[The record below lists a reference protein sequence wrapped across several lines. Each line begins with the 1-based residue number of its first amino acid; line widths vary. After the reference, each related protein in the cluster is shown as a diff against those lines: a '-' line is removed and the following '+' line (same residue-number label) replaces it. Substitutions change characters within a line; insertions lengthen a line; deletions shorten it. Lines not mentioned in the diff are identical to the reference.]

1 MLCAGTREQE
11 AGQRTELPRLEPK
24 GEEPQKPRSLTLRIS
39 GSGKGRSEAGPG
51 TSQGP
56 SRRLWR
62 AQGVRYPGGNLTRR
76 KRDRC
81 TFLCPEPK
89 RSKCPGCRNSRP
101 TALGVASDRD
111 RGSLVTP
118 RRTGLLTPRW
128 SPLREVVPLLC
139 ARLCCGPALATVG
152 SWEPRPESGLKRRSL
167 RKQVPFR
174 PLHWGPWSFFDH
186 DPYRET
192 RRVSVHTH
200 VYTHSHTYT
209 CTHTYKHA
217 RTHTSPRLDTLAYTH
232 VHTHKYT
239 QVHTIT

>member
-1 MLCAGTREQE
+1 M
-11 AGQRTELPRLEPK
+11 
-24 GEEPQKPRSLTLRIS
+24 
-39 GSGKGRSEAGPG
+39 
-51 TSQGP
+51 
-56 SRRLWR
+56 
-62 AQGVRYPGGNLTRR
+62 
-76 KRDRC
+76 
-81 TFLCPEPK
+81 CPEPK
-89 RSKCPGCRNSRP
+89 RSKCPGCRNSSP

-192 RRVSVHTH
+192 RHVSVHTH

-232 VHTHKYT
+232 VHTYKYT
-239 QVHTIT
+239 HVHPYVHNHVNAHTHSHSAHTEMWVMPRAFKHTWKGRVHSRWQPFPRPQGRPGEGEKLEARKGNAARHISW

>member
-39 GSGKGRSEAGPG
+39 GSGKGRSEDGPG

-89 RSKCPGCRNSRP
+89 RSKCPGCRNSSP

-118 RRTGLLTPRW
+118 RRTGLLTPCW

-192 RRVSVHTH
+192 RHVSVHTH

-209 CTHTYKHA
+209 CTHTYKHV
-217 RTHTSPRLDTLAYTH
+217 RTHIPMLRHTRL
-232 VHTHKYT
+232 HTCAH
-239 QVHTIT
+239 I

>member
-1 MLCAGTREQE
+1 M
-11 AGQRTELPRLEPK
+11 
-24 GEEPQKPRSLTLRIS
+24 
-39 GSGKGRSEAGPG
+39 
-51 TSQGP
+51 
-56 SRRLWR
+56 
-62 AQGVRYPGGNLTRR
+62 RYPGGNLTRR

-89 RSKCPGCRNSRP
+89 RSKCPGCRNSSP

-118 RRTGLLTPRW
+118 RRTGLLTPCW

-152 SWEPRPESGLKRRSL
+152 SWEPRPESGLKQRSL

-209 CTHTYKHA
+209 CTHTYKHV
-217 RTHTSPRLDTLAYTH
+217 RTHIPMLRHTRL
-232 VHTHKYT
+232 HTCAH
-239 QVHTIT
+239 I